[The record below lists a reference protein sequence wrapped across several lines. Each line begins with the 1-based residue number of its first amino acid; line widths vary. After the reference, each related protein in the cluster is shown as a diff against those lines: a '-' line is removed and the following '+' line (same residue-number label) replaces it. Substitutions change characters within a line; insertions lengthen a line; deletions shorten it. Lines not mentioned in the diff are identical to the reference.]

1 MIDKNSFGRWLKQRR
16 KALDLTQKEL
26 AQRAGCAE
34 ITLRKVEAGDLHPS
48 APLVASL
55 ARALGAADADLPDL
69 VALARGVNGDF
80 SARAR
85 LLRPQRANNL
95 PAQLTPL
102 IGRQHDIAAVRKRL
116 LSDGARLVTLLGPPG
131 VGKTRLAL
139 AVAEEVLEQFEHG
152 AFFVRLGPVSDPALV
167 SAAIARALKPEMSG
181 PNPPELQLRAWLE
194 DKHLLLVLDNFEHVV
209 AAAPLVDDL
218 LRRCPWLHV
227 LVTSRQ
233 PLRIRGER
241 QMAVRPLALPTAQP
255 AGARLTGEDALRY
268 AAVALFA
275 ERAEAVQADF
285 RVDDDNAAAVA
296 ELCRRL
302 DGLPL
307 AIELV
312 AARVKLLPPAEL
324 LARLH
329 GPWLLSTDGL
339 RDVSERQRTLRGAIG
354 WSYDLLFPTEQILF
368 LRLAVFVGGCTL
380 AAAEMMCEDV
390 LSPAQVLDGIASL
403 MDKSLLH
410 RETGLYGEPRYA
422 MLETV
427 REYGLER
434 VAQSVEEQISTF
446 RRFTAYYVSLAERSA
461 LYLRTHEQ
469 LGWIGRLTTEQNN
482 LRAALS
488 RALQAGW
495 DEMALRLTSALSYY
509 WHVRGFEAEGREWI
523 RQVLLLAEDDPS
535 LHQSIWYS
543 QTLLGDAILRVW
555 DADSTA
561 RRDLLYQA
569 LSRFEQQADDWG
581 TGYSLQ
587 NLARLAYE
595 QVDYDSARTFGE
607 RSLAIWQAARDAWG
621 MSISHRTL
629 ALIAYQQADWQ
640 AWRMHLQQAADLA
653 RAAGD
658 RWLLAPT
665 LQYLGL
671 DVWQRDG
678 PLLGRAVV
686 EESLAAFREIGNQVM
701 VAALS
706 NKLGEIARDQG
717 DYSFAQESCAQA
729 REILRVWP
737 DDWEIA
743 WNFYCLGSIAFKS
756 GDLPGARYRFEECLC
771 SFRAHEHD
779 AYHWLEGFVLG
790 HLACVDVHEGQL
802 TRAAKYLE
810 RSWLL
815 LAPRQETVDLSLT
828 AFGIAELFRLQSQWS
843 QAMACFRFSMAKLLE
858 AQRAVNIADCLE
870 GMAKICA
877 TQEQPAHS
885 VRLLGAAD
893 GLRQRLGTPV
903 PQIERADYGRC
914 LSAAHRQIDSASFNE
929 LWAQGFGMTLPEVV
943 AYAFDLTAQSG
954 DQSPCAMLVAS
965 YQFS

>member
-1 MIDKNSFGRWLKQRR
+1 M
-16 KALDLTQKEL
+16 
-26 AQRAGCAE
+26 
-34 ITLRKVEAGDLHPS
+34 
-48 APLVASL
+48 
-55 ARALGAADADLPDL
+55 
-69 VALARGVNGDF
+69 
-80 SARAR
+80 
-85 LLRPQRANNL
+85 
-95 PAQLTPL
+95 
-102 IGRQHDIAAVRKRL
+102 
-116 LSDGARLVTLLGPPG
+116 
-131 VGKTRLAL
+131 
-139 AVAEEVLEQFEHG
+139 
-152 AFFVRLGPVSDPALV
+152 
-167 SAAIARALKPEMSG
+167 
-181 PNPPELQLRAWLE
+181 
-194 DKHLLLVLDNFEHVV
+194 
-209 AAAPLVDDL
+209 
-218 LRRCPWLHV
+218 
-227 LVTSRQ
+227 
-233 PLRIRGER
+233 
-241 QMAVRPLALPTAQP
+241 
-255 AGARLTGEDALRY
+255 
-268 AAVALFA
+268 
-275 ERAEAVQADF
+275 
-285 RVDDDNAAAVA
+285 
-296 ELCRRL
+296 
-302 DGLPL
+302 
-307 AIELV
+307 
-312 AARVKLLPPAEL
+312 
-324 LARLH
+324 
-329 GPWLLSTDGL
+329 
-339 RDVSERQRTLRGAIG
+339 
-354 WSYDLLFPTEQILF
+354 
-368 LRLAVFVGGCTL
+368 
-380 AAAEMMCEDV
+380 
-390 LSPAQVLDGIASL
+390 
-403 MDKSLLH
+403 
-410 RETGLYGEPRYA
+410 
-422 MLETV
+422 
-427 REYGLER
+427 
-434 VAQSVEEQISTF
+434 
-446 RRFTAYYVSLAERSA
+446 SLAEHSA

-469 LGWIGRLTTEQNN
+469 LDWIGRLTAEQNN

-495 DEMALRLTSALSYY
+495 CEMALRLTSALFYY
-509 WHVRGFEAEGREWI
+509 WHIRDFEAEGREWI
-523 RQVLLLAEDDPS
+523 RQVLLLAKDDPS

-581 TGYSLQ
+581 IGYSLQ

-595 QVDYDSARTFGE
+595 QIDYDSARTFCE
-607 RSLAIWQAARDAWG
+607 RSLAIWQATRDAWG

-640 AWRMHLQQAADLA
+640 AWRMHLQQAADFA

-729 REILRVWP
+729 GEILRVWP

-756 GDLPGARYRFEECLC
+756 GDLPGARHRFEECLC
-771 SFRAHEHD
+771 SFRVHEHD

-790 HLACVDVHEGQL
+790 HLACVDIHEGQL
-802 TRAAKYLE
+802 TRAAKELE

-843 QAMACFRFSMAKLLE
+843 QAMACFQFSIAKLLE
-858 AQRAVNIADCLE
+858 VQRAVNIVDCLE

-877 TQEQPAHS
+877 IQKQPAHS

-893 GLRQRLGTPV
+893 GLRQQLGTPV